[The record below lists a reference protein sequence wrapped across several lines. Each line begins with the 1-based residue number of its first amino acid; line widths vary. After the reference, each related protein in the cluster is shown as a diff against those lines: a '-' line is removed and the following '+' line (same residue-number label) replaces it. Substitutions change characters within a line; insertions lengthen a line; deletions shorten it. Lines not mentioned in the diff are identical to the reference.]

1 MKGQNKSFVVNM
13 ARPYYLSVFIVLLML
28 CVKLTNAAIATSHIQ
43 RKVNTTSKGIGTP
56 HQKPTYADREIP
68 CPKYCICD
76 NGVDSK
82 EITTL
87 TCRRAG
93 IKLFPTIPRKEI
105 SSVPWRLAEKL

>member
-1 MKGQNKSFVVNM
+1 MKGQNKSCVENI
-13 ARPYYLSVFIVLLML
+13 ARPHYLSVFIVLLML
-28 CVKLTNAAIATSHIQ
+28 CVKLTNAAIATSHIT
-43 RKVNTTSKGIGTP
+43 RKVNTTSKGVVTP
-56 HQKPTYADREIP
+56 HQKPTYAYREIT
-68 CPKYCICD
+68 CPKYCICE
-76 NGVDSK
+76 NGDDSN